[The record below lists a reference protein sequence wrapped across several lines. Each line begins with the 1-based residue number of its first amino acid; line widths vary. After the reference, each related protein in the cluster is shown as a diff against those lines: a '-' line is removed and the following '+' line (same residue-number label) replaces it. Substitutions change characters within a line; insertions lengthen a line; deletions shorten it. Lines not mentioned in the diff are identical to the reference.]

1 MRILRLP
8 MVSELTGL
16 PKSTLYL
23 YIKQAKFPR
32 PIKLGARSVGWIKE
46 EVEDWLKER
55 KRAGAF

>member
-16 PKSTLYL
+16 PKSTLYH

-32 PIKLGARSVGWIKE
+32 PVKLGVRSVGWIKE